1 MYNAIYK
8 TKMIREAFYCMA
20 LILTMI
26 VFYCIMFYHIMESNY
41 MKQYDKPKSNPGIQK
56 RH

>member
-8 TKMIREAFYCMA
+8 AKMIREAFYCMA